1 MIANAPPP
9 ANREQRGYFP
19 LAAFAFWIL
28 GGLIGIA
35 LCAAWVR
42 SISISPQYGS
52 FTWLDAPNQAF
63 TAEAR
68 TTRKKWFW
76 GGMREYF
83 EFTIAKFDRVRQ
95 QYDPNC
101 PWHYPPERTIILD
114 RIEGLAFPFERGAEA
129 CKVEWAA
136 DASEVTFDLDGAKV
150 SISTKGL

>member
-1 MIANAPPP
+1 MALREKAPLAANDCKHSTSRPSRTA
-9 ANREQRGYFP
+9 RVFP
-19 LAAFAFWIL
+19 LSAFAFWIL

-83 EFTIAKFDRVRQ
+83 EVTIAKFDRVRQ
-95 QYDPNC
+95 QYDPNY

-114 RIEGLAFPFERGAEA
+114 RIEGLAFPFERGR
-129 CKVEWAA
+129 KR
-136 DASEVTFDLDGAKV
+136 AK
-150 SISTKGL
+150 SNGHRIPQR